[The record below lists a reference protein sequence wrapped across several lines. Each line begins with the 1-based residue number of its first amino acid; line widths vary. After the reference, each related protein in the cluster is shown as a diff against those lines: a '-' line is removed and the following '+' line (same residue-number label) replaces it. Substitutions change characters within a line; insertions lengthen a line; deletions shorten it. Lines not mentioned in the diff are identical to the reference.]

1 MKRIPLVACL
11 IAILSAGSVVSA
23 QQPRPGSSQSP
34 MTDAGLANLPGQ
46 KIGPNDLLAISV
58 YDAPELTRTV
68 RVGAEGYIRLPMVSD
83 RIQAQGLMPSALE
96 NAIADILVKEGLLVK
111 PVVMVTVAEYASRPV
126 SVVGAVKKPTTFQA
140 VGRVTLLDAISRAE
154 GLSELAG
161 PEILVSSSTGEPGE
175 EKQLTQRFLV
185 RDLIDNA
192 KPEMNLVLHGGEEVR
207 VPEAR
212 KIFVTGNVKKPGA
225 FPVKEDNQMTVLKAL
240 ALSEGLS
247 PFPQKF
253 AYVYRKADS
262 EGGKAE
268 IQVELSKIM
277 QRKAVDFALE
287 PEDTLYVPE
296 DVGRKRWVGTTEKV
310 VAFGMATAS
319 GVLIWKR

>member
-1 MKRIPLVACL
+1 MKRIPLVGCL
-11 IAILSAGSVVSA
+11 FAVLTAGSVASA
-23 QQPRPGSSQSP
+23 QPSRPGSAQSP
-34 MTDAGLANLPGQ
+34 MTDAGQANLPGQ

-83 RIQAQGLMPSALE
+83 RIKASGLMPSALE
-96 NAIADILVKEGLLVK
+96 NAISDILVKEGLLVK

-161 PEILVSSSTGEPGE
+161 PEILVSTPVDEADSD
-175 EKQLTQRFLV
+175 KVLVQRFLV

-192 KPEMNLVLHGGEEVR
+192 KPEMNLVLHGGEEIR

-247 PFPQKF
+247 PFPQKY
-253 AYVYRKADS
+253 AYVYRKADK

-287 PEDTLYVPE
+287 PEDTLYIPE
-296 DVGRKRWVGTTEKV
+296 DVNKRRWVGTTEKV